1 MQEPRAELQSIE
13 KAAEAA
19 GRLSAPIVSLI
30 ESISTAGGRALL
42 VGGSVRD
49 ILLGRPA
56 HDLDVEAFS
65 IDQDALKSVLS
76 RLGTVNLVG
85 QSFAVFK
92 YRPHAAPDLEVD
104 VSLPRRD
111 LKSGPGHR
119 GFTVSYDPSLSPLQ
133 ASRRRDL
140 TINAIFYDPIAGEF
154 IDPEG
159 GIQDLSSRLIKAVDP
174 STFVEDSLRV
184 LRVAGLA
191 ARLQFEVEPATL
203 ALCKTINL
211 RDLPAE
217 RIREE
222 LFKLLLKARAPS
234 KGFHLLNEMG
244 AIDQLFPELVA
255 LRACEQDPIY
265 HPEGDVFTHTMLAV
279 DEAARIAEN
288 LPSPQRLTVMLAVLT
303 HDLGKP
309 ATTTRI
315 SETIDGQL
323 QLRIRSIDHENVG
336 ADLARAFLDKISV
349 FTIDSYPVR
358 DQVIGLI
365 HEHLAPPQF
374 YRSHLKGYEPGRR
387 AFAKVVEKCDPE
399 LLALVSMA
407 DIFARPPLPRDPA
420 PIDYFRQR
428 IREFGLD
435 AGLPPPILMGRHIL
449 EAGIAPPGVMI
460 GRILKAVYDKQL
472 AGEVTTVEQALAL
485 ARRISGEPDAR

>member
-1 MQEPRAELQSIE
+1 MQEAKAQLQSLE
-13 KAAEAA
+13 KAGEAA
-19 GRLSAPIVSLI
+19 ALVSAPIMTLI
-30 ESISTAGGRALL
+30 ESIGTAGGTALL

-49 ILLGRPA
+49 ILMGRSA
-56 HDLDVEAFS
+56 KDLDVEAFG
-65 IDQDALKSVLS
+65 IDPDPLKSILS

-92 YRPHAAPDLEVD
+92 YRPRAAPDLEID

-111 LKSGPGHR
+111 VKSGLGHR
-119 GFTVSYDPSLSPLQ
+119 GFTVSYDPSLSPLE

-140 TINAIFYDPIAGEF
+140 TINAIFYDPLGREF
-154 IDPEG
+154 IDPRG
-159 GIQDLSSRLIKAVDP
+159 GINDLRSRLIRAVDP
-174 STFVEDSLRV
+174 ATFVEDSLRV

-191 ARLQFEVEPATL
+191 ARLEFQVEPGTL
-203 ALCKTINL
+203 ALCQRIDL

-234 KGFHLLNEMG
+234 TGFHLMNEMG
-244 AIDQLFPELVA
+244 AIDQLFPELAA
-255 LRACEQDPIY
+255 LRSGEQDPIY

-279 DEAARIAEN
+279 DEAARITQDLSAKK
-288 LPSPQRLTVMLAVLT
+288 RLTVMLAVLA

-309 ATTTRI
+309 ATTTRVP
-315 SETIDGQL
+315 ETAGGKIRV
-323 QLRIRSIDHENVG
+323 RIRSIDHENAG
-336 ADLARAFLDKISV
+336 AELAKRFLDKISV
-349 FTIDSYPVR
+349 FTVDGYPVR

-365 HEHLAPPQF
+365 QEHLTPPQF

-387 AFAKVVEKCDPE
+387 AFARVVEKCDPE

-407 DIFARPPLPRDPA
+407 DIFARPPLPKDPA
-420 PIDYFRQR
+420 PIDYFRER
-428 IREFGLD
+428 MREFGLD
-435 AGLPPPILMGRHIL
+435 AGLPEPILMGRHIL

-472 AGEVTTVEQALAL
+472 AGEITSVEQGLEL
-485 ARRISGEPDAR
+485 ARSISSEPGDR

>member
-1 MQEPRAELQSIE
+1 MQETGAELPDIE
-13 KAAEAA
+13 KAGSAAAAMSVPVMPLVAAVNAE
-19 GRLSAPIVSLI
+19 
-30 ESISTAGGRALL
+30 GGRALL

-49 ILLGRPA
+49 ILLGKPA
-56 HDLDVEAFS
+56 KDLDVEAFG
-65 IDQDALKSVLS
+65 IDSSRLMSVLS
-76 RLGTVNLVG
+76 ELGTVNLVG

-92 YRPHAAPDLEVD
+92 YRPRVAPHLEID

-140 TINAIFYDPIAGEF
+140 TINAIFYDPLGGGF
-154 IDPEG
+154 IDPQG
-159 GIQDLSSRLIKAVDP
+159 GINDLRNRLIKAVDP
-174 STFVEDSLRV
+174 ATFVEDSLRA

-191 ARLQFEVEPATL
+191 ARLEFSVDPATL
-203 ALCKTINL
+203 ALCKTIDL

-222 LFKLLLKARAPS
+222 LSKLLLKAKAPS
-234 KGFHLLNEMG
+234 TGFYLLNQMG
-244 AIDQLFPELVA
+244 AIDQLFPELAA
-255 LRACEQDPIY
+255 LRTCEQDPIY

-279 DEAARIAEN
+279 DEAARITED
-288 LPSPQRLTVMLAVLT
+288 LPLVKRLSVMLAVLT

-309 ATTTRI
+309 STTTRVP
-315 SETIDGQL
+315 ETVGGEVL
-323 QLRIRSIDHENVG
+323 VRIRSIDHENVG
-336 ADLARAFLDKISV
+336 AESAKTFLDKIAV
-349 FTIDSYPVR
+349 FTVDGYPVR

-365 HEHLAPPQF
+365 QEHLAPPQF
-374 YRSHLKGYEPGRR
+374 YRSHLKGFEPGRR

-407 DIFARPPLPRDPA
+407 DIFARPPLPKDPA
-420 PIDYFRQR
+420 SIDYFRER

-435 AGLPPPILMGRHIL
+435 AGLPEPILMGRHIL
-449 EAGIAPPGVMI
+449 EAGIAPPGVII

-472 AGEVTTVEQALAL
+472 AGEITSVEQGLQL
-485 ARRISGEPDAR
+485 ARSICSKLDES